1 MVLSGGQGLSLYQTL
16 NRSLEPM
23 LGERTR
29 MVLEEGVRRLGISP
43 DTLDAA
49 QAEVILKRLV
59 YRELQTK
66 MSPNAARSRIEEM
79 LKELGIGSGENG
91 SKSGV
96 GKLSAHAKGVLADL
110 EAGLKRFS
118 LYLDWP
124 EVGRLRGLINVIKQD
139 PEASTVRA
147 LLREGQEVLA
157 ALEEKL
163 QSALLRQTRDL
174 TDLELA
180 LQRVQSVGGPKVRRL
195 ENLIRQIQE
204 AHAQETLALAEVE
217 RARALA
223 AEMRKLV
230 ESSVVQNPTSEMAI
244 TLDTIED
251 IPAADRPTEPQVMLK
266 DPTLEVPVVMESAP
280 DGFDD
285 EALVL
290 DLDFDA
296 LTAEQQSRIR
306 EIDVAED
313 TRHLEAFKERYG
325 AVLGIPNVASE
336 LATLEAEL
344 TAGNPLGERL
354 TAFGELLKATH
365 VEALSEARVRYE
377 WLVDR
382 LGRLEL
388 PPEKTAGVQAR
399 LAVVLETLQAGGL
412 PLELA
417 ELDRTVTGLEAE
429 EKANREIRERQARLG
444 SALATLRT
452 EAEHALSP
460 FRGHPRVESFMVAL
474 ASPDVSESSLQT
486 LRQELS
492 ELLSQLARERE
503 EESLKRMGLRAAVQ
517 ALPTLEI
524 LDLDKKNL
532 LNQIEQMGG
541 GLTELEQAVSEL
553 VGRAKGL
560 VANKLDALEARIH
573 YLEQTLKESLIELKQ
588 PLQATREALTHGRIA
603 DPTPLE
609 RALNEL
615 IAARRASIAE
625 ELSRYEMAARS
636 MKGLGGEELEDR
648 VAQARAYLQAGEL
661 PDLTEIHGLL
671 GRLRRAQETLRAEL
685 GERIGA
691 LLEAYHTHKGVGGE
705 TALRI
710 KPLCDFLLSASDR
723 LPRLGVSGLLE
734 VRRALED
741 AERLETQLA
750 QEFAAAQSLMQ
761 EFKGA
766 DLESL
771 LDVFEPPTQLSPPSQ
786 PEPPRPTPPETTLL
800 PQPQASAL
808 APSTFAEVLNLF
820 HIRGVEAIAVI
831 EAGKAVAGSLPFT
844 PGSAQMVFDDLLNL
858 ANELAGE
865 SAQLSVV
872 SLPQWV
878 LVLVPLK
885 QKGLVILAEKALL
898 SRLLALIERQRDA
911 LEAL

>member
-43 DTLDAA
+43 DRLDAA

-66 MSPNAARSRIEEM
+66 MSPNAARSRIEEI
-79 LKELGIGSGENG
+79 LKELGISSGENG
-91 SKSGV
+91 SKSSS

-139 PEASTVRA
+139 PEASAVRA

-157 ALEEKL
+157 ALEERL

-174 TDLELA
+174 TDLEMA

-223 AEMRKLV
+223 ADMRKLV

-244 TLDTIED
+244 TLDTIEE
-251 IPAADRPTEPQVMLK
+251 IPAVDRPTEPQVVLK
-266 DPTLEVPVVMESAP
+266 DPTMEGPEAIEVAT

-285 EALVL
+285 GALVF

-313 TRHLEAFKERYG
+313 ARHLEAFKERYW
-325 AVLGIPNVASE
+325 AVLGIPVIATE
-336 LATLEAEL
+336 LAALQTEL
-344 TAGNPLGERL
+344 NAGSPLGQRL
-354 TAFGELLKATH
+354 TAFGKLLKTTH
-365 VEALSEARVRYE
+365 AETLSEARVRYE
-377 WLVDR
+377 WLADR
-382 LGRLEL
+382 LSRLEL
-388 PPEKTAGVQAR
+388 PLEKTAGVQAR
-399 LAVVLETLQAGGL
+399 LVVVLETLQAGGI

-417 ELDRTVTGLEAE
+417 ELDRVVTGLEAE
-429 EKANREIRERQARLG
+429 EKANREIRERQARLWT
-444 SALATLRT
+444 ALATLRT

-460 FRGHPRVESFMVAL
+460 FRGHPLVESFMVAL
-474 ASPDVSESSLQT
+474 ASPEVSESSLQI

-532 LNQIEQMGG
+532 LNQIEHMGG
-541 GLTELEQAVSEL
+541 SLTELERAVGEL

-560 VANKLDALEARIH
+560 VASKLDALESRIR

-588 PLQATREALTHGRIA
+588 PLQATREALAQGRIA

-615 IAARRASIAE
+615 IAARRASMAE

-636 MKGLGGEELEDR
+636 MKGLGGEELEDK

-671 GRLRRAQETLRAEL
+671 GRLRRSQEALRAEL
-685 GERIGA
+685 SGRIGA
-691 LLEAYHTHKGVGGE
+691 LLEVYNIHKSVGGE

-741 AERLETQLA
+741 AERLEVQLA
-750 QEFAAAQSLMQ
+750 QEYAAAQSLMQ
-761 EFKGA
+761 EFRGA
-766 DLESL
+766 NLESL
-771 LDVFEPPTQLSPPSQ
+771 LDVFESPSQ
-786 PEPPRPTPPETTLL
+786 QSTPPEPTNSK
-800 PQPQASAL
+800 PSPPEPAPPAQPQTFTP
-808 APSTFAEVLNLF
+808 APPIHTEVLSQF
-820 HIRGVEAIAVI
+820 HIRGVEAVALV
-831 EAGKAVAGSLPFT
+831 EAGKVVIGGLPFA

-865 SAQLSVV
+865 SAQLSVI

-898 SRLLALIERQRDA
+898 SRLLALIERQRDL